1 MTIDTTDNGLR
12 FWMVVQICWGSI
24 IWAISVKS
32 KCDGHALPSVT
43 GTVSWREI
51 KLYTGQ
57 RSRPTVNPSPAVSGQ
72 FLAHQV
78 AQNAAGSFLTFG
90 SVRISKGE
98 GQTATNDLMLL
109 GTPFS
114 PWRFHGGDTGAT
126 IPSSLWQ
133 LTNRRQGIGMIRP

>member
-1 MTIDTTDNGLR
+1 M
-12 FWMVVQICWGSI
+12 
-24 IWAISVKS
+24 
-32 KCDGHALPSVT
+32 
-43 GTVSWREI
+43 EI

-72 FLAHQV
+72 FSLAHQV

-90 SVRISKGE
+90 SVISTGE
-98 GQTATNDLMLL
+98 GQTATNDLML

-114 PWRFHGGDTGAT
+114 PWRVHGGDTGAT